1 MFDFGLSYSHM
12 LVIVIL
18 AVIVIGP
25 KDLPVVLRRVGQ
37 FMNKVRGMG
46 REFQGHVDSAMR
58 DAGMADIKKD
68 LQSLKSGVDADMKV
82 PPDLMKSTAPSK
94 LATTAGEND
103 FNRFFGADAHQGETR
118 VAGRGLVEPAP

>member
-58 DAGMADIKKD
+58 EAGMDDIKKD
-68 LQSLKSGVDADMKV
+68 FQNLKSGIDADMKM
-82 PPDLMKSTAPSK
+82 PPDLSKSPSPMVSTA
-94 LATTAGEND
+94 AHND
-103 FNRFFGADAHQGETR
+103 FNRFFGAETPGGETR
-118 VAGRGLVEPAP
+118 VAGRGLVEPAA